1 MPPVF
6 TIVLPVKAPVAVS
19 DVALATPKVG
29 VTSVGEVFITNVDP
43 VPVCEV
49 TVVVLPDDEIGP
61 ERSALVVTVAALP
74 VILPVR
80 FPVKPVDVTD
90 VNPVIVAGKESVTD
104 PVLPE
109 AVI

>member
-6 TIVLPVKAPVAVS
+6 TTVLPVKAPVVVS

-29 VTSVGEVFITNVDP
+29 VTSVGEVFITNLVP

-49 TVVVLPDDEIGP
+49 TEVVFPDDEIGP
-61 ERSALVVTVAALP
+61 ERFALVVTVEAFP
-74 VILPVR
+74 VKA
-80 FPVKPVDVTD
+80 PVKPVDVTD
-90 VNPVIVAGKESVTD
+90 VKPVIVAGNESVTD

>member
-1 MPPVF
+1 M
-6 TIVLPVKAPVAVS
+6 TR
-19 DVALATPKVG
+19 
-29 VTSVGEVFITNVDP
+29 VGEVFITKVVP

-61 ERSALVVTVAALP
+61 DRLALVVTVEA
-74 VILPVR
+74 
-80 FPVKPVDVTD
+80 FPVNAPTKLVEVTD
-90 VNPVIVAGKESVTD
+90 VKPVIVAGNESVTD